1 MDDNNIEAV
10 ACEEGSGQ
18 KSVFIDG
25 FTAEEG
31 WIINKTTGEKYPDV
45 PIRRISILKTR
56 YYKATSL
63 DSSDEAQNMQKIQV

>member
-45 PIRRISILKTR
+45 PIRTL
-56 YYKATSL
+56 Y
-63 DSSDEAQNMQKIQV
+63 